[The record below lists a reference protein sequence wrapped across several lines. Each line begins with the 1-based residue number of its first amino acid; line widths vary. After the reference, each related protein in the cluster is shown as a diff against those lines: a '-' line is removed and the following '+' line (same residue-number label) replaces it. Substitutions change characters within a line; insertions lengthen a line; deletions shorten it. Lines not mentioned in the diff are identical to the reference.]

1 MVLERSVDLSDV
13 EIVTEEGSGSA
24 LSWSAIIGGA
34 VAAAAVT
41 LILVALG
48 AGLGF
53 ASLSPWSRVGASAT
67 TFAVT
72 TAIWFVV
79 VQWLSSAFG
88 GYLAGRLRSKW
99 VGIHTDEGV
108 FRDTAHGILAWA
120 LATVVAALLLSSAV
134 AAAIGGTARMAG
146 QIGAGA
152 AQGAGEYAAAQAGPA
167 GPDLGMGYLTDSLF
181 RTDHPTTPQTPQDLR
196 GETGRILLTAL
207 GETGV
212 SDADKAYLTQLVAA
226 NTGVDQA
233 TAAKRVDDA
242 IAQVKKTEAELKQKA
257 DQARKAASAAAFA
270 TAFSMLIGAF
280 IAGAAGALG
289 GRHRDDQP
297 VPLARTT
304 L

>member
-1 MVLERSVDLSDV
+1 MVMERSADLSDV
-13 EIVTEEGSGSA
+13 EIVTEESSGSA

-34 VAAAAVT
+34 VAAAGVT
-41 LILVALG
+41 LILTALG

-88 GYLAGRLRSKW
+88 GYLAGRLRAKW
-99 VGIHTDEGV
+99 VGIHTDESV

-134 AAAIGGTARMAG
+134 ASAIGGTARTAA

-152 AQGAGEYAAAQAGPA
+152 AQGTGEDAAAQVPE
-167 GPDLGMGYLTDSLF
+167 LGMGYLTDSLF
-181 RTDHPTTPQTPQDLR
+181 RTDHPATPPTPQDLR
-196 GETGRILLTAL
+196 AESGRILLTAL
-207 GETGV
+207 GENGV

-226 NTGVDQA
+226 NTGVDQT

-257 DQARKAASAAAFA
+257 DAARKAATAAAFA

-289 GRHRDDQP
+289 GRHRDEQP
-297 VPLARTT
+297 VPLARAT

>member
-1 MVLERSVDLSDV
+1 MGRSVDLSDV
-13 EIVTEEGSGSA
+13 EIVTEESSGSA

-34 VAAAAVT
+34 VAAASVT
-41 LILVALG
+41 LILLSLG

-53 ASLSPWSRVGASAT
+53 ASLSPWSKVGASAT

-134 AAAIGGTARMAG
+134 AAAIGGTARTAA

-152 AQGAGEYAAAQAGPA
+152 AQGAGEYAAAQAGPRGPGM
-167 GPDLGMGYLTDSLF
+167 GPDLGMGYLTDGLF
-181 RTDHPTTPQTPQDLR
+181 RTDHPDHAAHAAGSPRRIRADPADRPWREWSL
-196 GETGRILLTAL
+196 GRRQGL
-207 GETGV
+207 
-212 SDADKAYLTQLVAA
+212 S
-226 NTGVDQA
+226 
-233 TAAKRVDDA
+233 
-242 IAQVKKTEAELKQKA
+242 
-257 DQARKAASAAAFA
+257 
-270 TAFSMLIGAF
+270 
-280 IAGAAGALG
+280 GAACRRQYGCRSG
-289 GRHRDDQP
+289 DGS
-297 VPLARTT
+297 
-304 L
+304 

>member
-1 MVLERSVDLSDV
+1 MVMERSADLSDV
-13 EIVTEEGSGSA
+13 EIVTEESSGSA

-34 VAAAAVT
+34 VAAAGVT
-41 LILVALG
+41 LILTALG

-88 GYLAGRLRSKW
+88 GYLAGRLRAKW
-99 VGIHTDEGV
+99 VGIHTDESV

-120 LATVVAALLLSSAV
+120 LATVVVALLLSSAV
-134 AAAIGGTARMAG
+134 ASAIGGTARTAA

-152 AQGAGEYAAAQAGPA
+152 AQGAGEDAAAQVPE
-167 GPDLGMGYLTDSLF
+167 LGMGYLTDSLF
-181 RTDHPTTPQTPQDLR
+181 RTDHPATPPTPQDLR
-196 GETGRILLTAL
+196 AESGRILLTAL
-207 GETGV
+207 GENGV

-226 NTGVDQA
+226 NTGVDQT

-257 DQARKAASAAAFA
+257 DAARKAATAAAFA

-289 GRHRDDQP
+289 GRHRDEQP
-297 VPLARTT
+297 VSSL
-304 L
+304 

>member
-1 MVLERSVDLSDV
+1 MVMERSADLSDV
-13 EIVTEEGSGSA
+13 EIVTEESSGSA

-34 VAAAAVT
+34 IAAAGVT
-41 LILVALG
+41 LILTALG

-88 GYLAGRLRSKW
+88 GYLAGRLRAKW
-99 VGIHTDEGV
+99 VGIHTDESV

-134 AAAIGGTARMAG
+134 ASAIGGTARTAA

-152 AQGAGEYAAAQAGPA
+152 AQGAGEDAAAQAPE
-167 GPDLGMGYLTDSLF
+167 LGMGYLTDSLF
-181 RTDHPTTPQTPQDLR
+181 RTDHPATPPTPQDLR
-196 GETGRILLTAL
+196 VESGRILLTAL
-207 GETGV
+207 GENGV

-226 NTGVDQA
+226 NTGVDQT

-257 DQARKAASAAAFA
+257 DAARKAAIAAAFA

-289 GRHRDDQP
+289 GRHRDEQP
-297 VPLARTT
+297 VPSL
-304 L
+304 

>member
-1 MVLERSVDLSDV
+1 MVMERSVDLSDV

-41 LILVALG
+41 LVLVALG

-53 ASLSPWSRVGASAT
+53 ASLSPWSRAGASVT

-134 AAAIGGTARMAG
+134 AAAIGGTAKVAG

-152 AQGAGEYAAAQAGPA
+152 AQGAGEYAAQAGPGM
-167 GPDLGMGYLTDSLF
+167 GPDFGMGYLTESLF
-181 RTDHPTTPQTPQDLR
+181 RTDHPTTPPTPQDLR
-196 GETGRILLTAL
+196 GESGRILLTAL

-233 TAAKRVDDA
+233 AAAKRVDDA

-289 GRHRDDQP
+289 GRHRDEQP

>member
-13 EIVTEEGSGSA
+13 EIVTEEGSSSA

-41 LILVALG
+41 LILMALG

-67 TFAVT
+67 AFAVT

-99 VGIHTDEGV
+99 VGIHTDEGI

-167 GPDLGMGYLTDSLF
+167 GPGMVPDLGMGYLTDSLF

-226 NTGVDQA
+226 NTSVDQA
-233 TAAKRVDDA
+233 TAART
-242 IAQVKKTEAELKQKA
+242 IAEFEAENFFFK
-257 DQARKAASAAAFA
+257 S
-270 TAFSMLIGAF
+270 F
-280 IAGAAGALG
+280 IFKI
-289 GRHRDDQP
+289 P
-297 VPLARTT
+297 
-304 L
+304 

>member
-134 AAAIGGTARMAG
+134 SAAIGGTARMAG

-304 L
+304 M

>member
-1 MVLERSVDLSDV
+1 M
-13 EIVTEEGSGSA
+13 
-24 LSWSAIIGGA
+24 
-34 VAAAAVT
+34 
-41 LILVALG
+41 
-48 AGLGF
+48 
-53 ASLSPWSRVGASAT
+53 
-67 TFAVT
+67 T

-99 VGIHTDEGV
+99 VGIHTDEGI

-134 AAAIGGTARMAG
+134 AAAIGGTARTAA

-152 AQGAGEYAAAQAGPA
+152 AQGAGEYAAAQAGPRGPGL
-167 GPDLGMGYLTDSLF
+167 GPDLGMGYLTDGLF
-181 RTDHPTTPQTPQDLR
+181 RTDHPTTPPTPQDLR
-196 GETGRILLTAL
+196 GESGRILLTAL
-207 GETGV
+207 GENGV
-212 SDADKAYLTQLVAA
+212 SDADKAYLAQLVAA

-242 IAQVKKTEAELKQKA
+242 IAQVKKTEAELKQSA

-289 GRHRDDQP
+289 GRHRDEQP
-297 VPLARTT
+297 VPT

>member
-1 MVLERSVDLSDV
+1 MVMERSVDLSDV
-13 EIVTEEGSGSA
+13 EIVAEEGSGSA

-41 LILVALG
+41 LILLSLG

-99 VGIHTDEGV
+99 VGLHTDEGV

-120 LATVVAALLLSSAV
+120 LATVVAALLVSSAV

-152 AQGAGEYAAAQAGPA
+152 AQGAGEYAAAQGGAA

-297 VPLARTT
+297 VPLTRTP

>member
-1 MVLERSVDLSDV
+1 MVMERSVDLSDV

-41 LILVALG
+41 LVLVALG

-53 ASLSPWSRVGASAT
+53 ASLSPWSRAGASVT

-134 AAAIGGTARMAG
+134 AAAIGGTAKVAG

-152 AQGAGEYAAAQAGPA
+152 AQGAGEYAAQAGPGM
-167 GPDLGMGYLTDSLF
+167 GPDFGMGYLTESLF
-181 RTDHPTTPQTPQDLR
+181 RTDHPTTPPTPQDLR
-196 GETGRILLTAL
+196 GESGRILLTAL

-233 TAAKRVDDA
+233 AAAKRVDDA